1 MTEVKSLKNPQRILT
16 ALMFMA
22 FLVYSLG
29 AEQLAQIFPSA
40 SQATITVVVA
50 AATYLV
56 TQYGTEARVVRAE
69 DKKEAEI
76 LNDLEDDLSARED

>member
-1 MTEVKSLKNPQRILT
+1 MTEIQSLKNPQRILT

-29 AEQLAQIFPSA
+29 AEQLSQIFPA
-40 SQATITVVVA
+40 APQAVITIVVA

-76 LNDLEDDLSARED
+76 LDNLDDDLIARED